1 MTAEHHPYEE
11 PLGLEALC
19 ALAVKLQH
27 GTASTSHPPQQVM
40 DVVLAAFVARN
51 LTNGGFVQLFFN
63 AGGEYLAEM
72 AQMFQNFNA
81 SNTLRFYEQTVRIC
95 LADKK
100 AYQDFLAGDFVSASP
115 FKNALHEVSLGYFAA
130 ATHFEDEAQP
140 LLGQA
145 CTVAARWLQGQGG
158 ASS

>member
-1 MTAEHHPYEE
+1 MTAENHPPKE
-11 PLGLEALC
+11 PMSLESLC
-19 ALAVKLQH
+19 ALAVKLQQ
-27 GTASTSHPPQQVM
+27 GIANTSRPPQQVM

-51 LTNGGFVQLFFN
+51 LPRGGFAQLFFN
-63 AGGEYLAEM
+63 ARGEYLAEI
-72 AQMFQNFNA
+72 AQMFQKFNA
-81 SNTLRFYEQTVRIC
+81 SNTLRFYEKAVRIC

-100 AYQDFLAGDFVSASP
+100 AYQVFLAGDFVSASP
-115 FKNALHEVSLGYFAA
+115 FKNALHEVSLDYFAA

-158 ASS
+158 VSS

>member
-1 MTAEHHPYEE
+1 MS
-11 PLGLEALC
+11 LESLC

-51 LTNGGFVQLFFN
+51 LINGGFAQLFFN

-81 SNTLRFYEQTVRIC
+81 SNTLRFYEQAVRIC
-95 LADKK
+95 LADK
-100 AYQDFLAGDFVSASP
+100 
-115 FKNALHEVSLGYFAA
+115 
-130 ATHFEDEAQP
+130 
-140 LLGQA
+140 
-145 CTVAARWLQGQGG
+145 
-158 ASS
+158 

>member
-1 MTAEHHPYEE
+1 MTAEHHPSEE

-51 LTNGGFVQLFFN
+51 LTNGGFAQLFFN

-72 AQMFQNFNA
+72 
-81 SNTLRFYEQTVRIC
+81 V
-95 LADKK
+95 
-100 AYQDFLAGDFVSASP
+100 
-115 FKNALHEVSLGYFAA
+115 
-130 ATHFEDEAQP
+130 
-140 LLGQA
+140 
-145 CTVAARWLQGQGG
+145 
-158 ASS
+158 